1 MDEYFH
7 FFSGTIAL
15 KLGRDGAQKMKV
27 KVIAKDCISCGLC
40 VNDVPEVFSWAD
52 DEKAQ
57 AITDEVATDL
67 ESATKDAVSSCP
79 TDAIK
84 EV

>member
-1 MDEYFH
+1 
-7 FFSGTIAL
+7 
-15 KLGRDGAQKMKV
+15 MK
-27 KVIAKDCISCGLC
+27 ISCGLC
-40 VNDVPEVFSWAD
+40 VNDVPEVFSWD
-52 DEKAQ
+52 DNEKAE
-57 AITDEVATDL
+57 AIADNVAAEL

>member
-1 MDEYFH
+1 
-7 FFSGTIAL
+7 
-15 KLGRDGAQKMKV
+15 MKV
-27 KVIAKDCISCGLC
+27 KVVADDCISCGLC

-52 DEKAQ
+52 NEKAV
-57 AITDEVATDL
+57 AIDDEVGADL
-67 ESATKDAVSSCP
+67 ESATKDAIISCP

>member
-1 MDEYFH
+1 M
-7 FFSGTIAL
+7 A
-15 KLGRDGAQKMKV
+15 A
-27 KVIAKDCISCGLC
+27 DCISCGLC
-40 VNDVPEVFSWAD
+40 VNDVPEVFSWD
-52 DEKAQ
+52 DNEKAE
-57 AITDEVATDL
+57 AIADNVAAEL